1 MWGTTNTNIEDWP
14 YFCGD
19 GQTLETT
26 FKILEL
32 GERFTGK
39 HQNRRERYIYM
50 TKHSPENRPP
60 GHETDL
66 FLPEPES
73 VLHDRKMTCGSDH
86 WMHARWKLASTL
98 L

>member
-1 MWGTTNTNIEDWP
+1 
-14 YFCGD
+14 
-19 GQTLETT
+19 
-26 FKILEL
+26 
-32 GERFTGK
+32 
-39 HQNRRERYIYM
+39 M

-86 WMHARWKLASTL
+86 WMHARWKLASTYIYIYAFMYAILSWL
-98 L
+98 LKSVDPWVKSMYCIRFLQISQESALGQHSH